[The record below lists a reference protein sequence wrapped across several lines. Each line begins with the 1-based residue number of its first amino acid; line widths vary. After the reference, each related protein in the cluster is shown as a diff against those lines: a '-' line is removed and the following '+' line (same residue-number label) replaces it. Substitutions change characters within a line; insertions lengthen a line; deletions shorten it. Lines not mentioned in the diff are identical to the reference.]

1 MTAIRRPLHYL
12 SMHRV
17 GKVAAAAAAAIGV
30 FVSSLAIAAERP
42 LPLSARVL
50 RSGELV
56 GFVPQRP
63 VLYKSAQ
70 KLVNSARA
78 ILTPTQAAAWK
89 ANLRRDGF
97 KASLQE
103 DLKPA
108 TGSDRA
114 ALSSVTQFRSAAAA
128 KAEVGVTARWPGT
141 VHRKPGWTYA
151 SFKVD
156 KIPGAR
162 GFHDTR
168 PGFWGDN
175 IVFSDG
181 PFVYL
186 VGNGWV
192 TRRDEPA
199 SARRLACR
207 RDEALQ
213 AGTRPPAHVGRKDSG
228 LHQDPPSG

>member
-1 MTAIRRPLHYL
+1 
-12 SMHRV
+12 MHRA
-17 GKVAAAAAAAIGV
+17 GKVAVAAAAAIGV
-30 FVSSLAIAAERP
+30 LVSSLAIAAQRP
-42 LPLSARVL
+42 LPLSARVIQ
-50 RSGELV
+50 SGGLV
-56 GFVPQRP
+56 GFVPERP

-78 ILTPTQAAAWK
+78 ILTPAQAAAWK

-103 DLKPA
+103 NLKPA

-128 KAEVGVTARWPGT
+128 RAEVGVTARLSAT

-156 KIPGAR
+156 TIPGAR

-168 PGFWGDN
+168 PGFSGDN

-192 TRRDEPA
+192 PGATN
-199 SARRLACR
+199 
-207 RDEALQ
+207 
-213 AGTRPPAHVGRKDSG
+213 PPARARLLAAAMKLYKRVRSH
-228 LHQDPPSG
+228 PAA